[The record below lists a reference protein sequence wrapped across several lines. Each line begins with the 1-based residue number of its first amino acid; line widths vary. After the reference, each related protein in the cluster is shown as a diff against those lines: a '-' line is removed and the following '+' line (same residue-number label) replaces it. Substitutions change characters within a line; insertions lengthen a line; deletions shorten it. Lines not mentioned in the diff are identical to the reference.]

1 MSRVYRFLLSS
12 RWLGIF
18 ALSLA
23 VAVAC
28 VLLGTWQWNRG
39 QDRVARNALVTENY
53 DREPVPL
60 ADVLPGAD
68 VPPGA
73 DDLQGPAAL
82 PTALTWTPVRLLGQY
97 VSQATVLVR
106 NRPLDGSPGYH
117 VLVPFRTGGGAVL
130 VVDRGWLPVGQTGEG
145 PDDVPAPP
153 AGEVEVVARLR
164 PPEPADDRR
173 SPVGQTQRINPAALA
188 DELAFADG
196 ALIDPSDVL
205 VGAYGQLGSEVPA
218 PAQAPRPLPRPA
230 LDEGPHLSYAMQWVV
245 FAIGALVGFVVLAR
259 RTAQDEAPAP
269 ARPVSA
275 QPRRRPTA
283 EDEEDA
289 ILDAADAAGRGHR
302 G

>member
-1 MSRVYRFLLSS
+1 VLTVYRFLFSS

-28 VLLGTWQWNRG
+28 LLLGMWQWDRR
-39 QDRVARNALVTENY
+39 QDRLARNALVTENY

-60 ADVLPGAD
+60 ADVLTGGLD
-68 VPPGA
+68 G
-73 DDLQGPAAL
+73 GSAL
-82 PTALTWTPVRLLGQY
+82 PTPLTWTPVRLLGQY
-97 VSQATVLVR
+97 VPQATVLVR

-117 VLVPFRTGGGAVL
+117 VLVPFRTGDGAVL
-130 VVDRGWLPVGQTGEG
+130 VVDRGWVPVGQTGER
-145 PDDVPAPP
+145 PDQVPAPP

-188 DELAFADG
+188 DKLGAGDG
-196 ALIDPSDVL
+196 AGLDPTDVVL
-205 VGAYGQLGSEVPA
+205 GAYGQLGSEAPA
-218 PAQAPRPLPRPA
+218 AAQAPVALPMPA
-230 LDEGPHLSYAMQWVV
+230 LDEGPHLSYSMQWVV

-269 ARPVSA
+269 VGPVPPR
-275 QPRRRPTA
+275 PRRRPTA

-289 ILDAADAAGRGHR
+289 ILDAADAVSRADRG
-302 G
+302 